1 MYNKINVFFQ
11 ELVML
16 DDANH
21 VMLLNLW
28 GELLLVLERGKELVL
43 QYGSAKWFE
52 LAVKGENQ
60 EAFNKIHLSLCTYIK
75 TFQKEIHKVQLTYTY
90 PIRFITQQQKQ

>member
-1 MYNKINVFFQ
+1 MYNKISVFFQ

-21 VMLLNLW
+21 VMLLNLC
-28 GELLLVLERGKELVL
+28 GELIFVLERGKELGL

-52 LAVKGENQ
+52 LVVTRGENQ
-60 EAFNKIHLSLCTYIK
+60 EAFNKIHLSFSTYIK
-75 TFQKEIHKVQLTYTY
+75 TFHKEIHKVQLTYTY
-90 PIRFITQQQKQ
+90 PIGFITQQ